1 MSRDRA
7 SNNDINIDVTKP
19 LRPRRI
25 EVINGVERRR
35 RWPDEVKLTI
45 MAEALEPGAIISH
58 VARRHDMS
66 PSQLF
71 GWLKQL
77 RTVRSAPATEAST
90 HSEVPLFVPA
100 VLETTSGSSS
110 AREPAPDPGSMEIT
124 LGRAKVII
132 RGTVDERMLAAVLNV
147 LKVRP

>member
-1 MSRDRA
+1 MPRDRA
-7 SNNDINIDVTKP
+7 SNNDINSDVTKP

-35 RWPDEVKLTI
+35 RWPDELRLAI

-71 GWLKQL
+71 GWLKKL
-77 RTVRSAPATEAST
+77 RTVRSAPSKEAPLP
-90 HSEVPLFVPA
+90 SEVPLFIPA

-110 AREPAPDPGSMEIT
+110 VLDPGSMEIT

-132 RGTVDERMLAAVLNV
+132 RGKVDEGMLAAVLNA